1 MVIETSVI
9 GVLAAPG
16 EPAGPWLV
24 EAEEGGGMPL
34 RRLLAAAVS
43 VEVAEV
49 ERRRLAEAGRPQT
62 AAQIARQATAGR
74 VVPTGA
80 RGPQRRIDVAAA
92 TRAVFDAVDRGMLLV
107 FVDGRQVTELDA
119 MVAVTADTRL
129 RCVALA
135 PIRWED

>member
-43 VEVAEV
+43 AEVAAV
-49 ERRRLAEAGRPQT
+49 ERRRLAEAGRPATCART
-62 AAQIARQATAGR
+62 A
-74 VVPTGA
+74 
-80 RGPQRRIDVAAA
+80 RRLHASAPRR
-92 TRAVFDAVDRGMLLV
+92 RA
-107 FVDGRQVTELDA
+107 
-119 MVAVTADTRL
+119 
-129 RCVALA
+129 
-135 PIRWED
+135 